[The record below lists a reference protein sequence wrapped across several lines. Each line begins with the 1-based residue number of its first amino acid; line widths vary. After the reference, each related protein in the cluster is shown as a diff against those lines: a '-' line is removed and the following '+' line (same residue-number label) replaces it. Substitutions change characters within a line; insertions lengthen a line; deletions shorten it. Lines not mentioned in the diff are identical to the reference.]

1 MGRKNLRQNRVG
13 RVALRGELGL
23 TGLRVRSIGAG
34 VGRLETRLPT
44 KYRGAGE
51 WHGSGIWGAAKLA
64 EVEARGRVG
73 FAGSGISG
81 AASRLVCDRSPSQ
94 LTRPGF
100 RLGIGAVRGGTSV

>member
-34 VGRLETRLPT
+34 VCRLETRLPAE
-44 KYRGAGE
+44 YRGAGE
-51 WHGSGIWGAAKLA
+51 WRGSGIWGVAKLA

-73 FAGSGISG
+73 FAGWGISG
-81 AASRLVCDRSPSQ
+81 AAWRL
-94 LTRPGF
+94 F
-100 RLGIGAVRGGTSV
+100 GTVLLSVDNA